1 MDEAERA
8 EAPRAMTAAPDPNQA
23 ADPGSPRRKG
33 LGAAFWACM
42 VFALV
47 MALAGAAVG
56 LFGARLFPVH
66 SAATAAAHHPPRL
79 GNPPPPR

>member
-1 MDEAERA
+1 MG
-8 EAPRAMTAAPDPNQA
+8 PR
-23 ADPGSPRRKG
+23 GG

-47 MALAGAAVG
+47 MALAGVVVG
-56 LFGARLFPVH
+56 LFGARLFPIH
-66 SAATAAAHHPPRL
+66 AAGPAALQQPPRL